1 MLAKAVWDLYTA
13 RIFRSKFCRMSFV
26 SILLKTVTTLLGT
39 YATLIYAEL
48 GRSLSASLE
57 LWVGLV
63 YHTAASIDKST
74 LKTVCTLGNTSEV
87 TPWTLQNI
95 GQIWNSAKF
104 FRNSLIR
111 IKLAVLWTL
120 WPLKLSIGMNQ
131 CTFSRIAPVLDHLTL
146 TTRVGVQQIP
156 LTGCKVL
163 ILRKTGMICPQS
175 GTF

>member
-1 MLAKAVWDLYTA
+1 
-13 RIFRSKFCRMSFV
+13 MSFV
-26 SILLKTVTTLLGT
+26 LILLKIVTTLLGT

-48 GRSLSASLE
+48 GRSLSASLK

-74 LKTVCTLGNTSEV
+74 LMKVCSHGNTTEV

-104 FRNSLIR
+104 FRNFRIR
-111 IKLAVLWTL
+111 IKLAALWTL
-120 WPLKLSIGMNQ
+120 WPLKLSIGMNR
-131 CTFSRIAPVLDHLTL
+131 CTFSRIALVLDHSTL
-146 TTRVGVQQIP
+146 TTGVGVQQIP
-156 LTGCKVL
+156 LTRCKVL